1 MAQSGEMFNFRLIAL
16 WDSAE
21 TVYELMDG
29 RKHILWSPCHT
40 EHYCC

>member
-1 MAQSGEMFNFRLIAL
+1 MHKGLTAQSGEMFNFRLIAL

-29 RKHILWSPCHT
+29 RKHIL
-40 EHYCC
+40 